1 MHVILELPSDFPV
14 GRLIDAAAERG
25 VAVYPL
31 DRYFAAKPT
40 MNGLVIGY
48 GTATLPQ
55 IRRAAAELALLLRRF
70 RDEPIAGSPAR
81 RLPSPRSTRSR
92 PSH

>member
-1 MHVILELPSDFPV
+1 MHVVLELPDCFPV

-40 MNGLVIGY
+40 MNGLIIGY

-55 IRRAAAELALLLRRF
+55 LGRVAAELATLISRFHGAGNRRSSSVG
-70 RDEPIAGSPAR
+70 PNGPG
-81 RLPSPRSTRSR
+81 
-92 PSH
+92 